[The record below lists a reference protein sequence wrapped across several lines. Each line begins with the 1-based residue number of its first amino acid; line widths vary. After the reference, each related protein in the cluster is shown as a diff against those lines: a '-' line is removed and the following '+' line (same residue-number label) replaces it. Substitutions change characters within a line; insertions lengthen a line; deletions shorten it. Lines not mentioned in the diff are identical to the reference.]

1 MLIGSCVGAGFAAF
15 ESAGYALQPF
25 TQIQQMVG
33 YAAAYGQNYDTQQLL
48 DAINGSIFV
57 RGILAPGGHVAWA
70 AISGAALV
78 IAAKA
83 KGKID
88 TSLFADGKFLRLF
101 IIPVILHGLW
111 DSPLAGWLYQIF
123 PYLGYI
129 LLIVFVWIVV
139 LILINMG
146 LAEVSKGR

>member
-1 MLIGSCVGAGFAAF
+1 MAWEENSHICLHMQLIAILSRIEV
-15 ESAGYALQPF
+15 
-25 TQIQQMVG
+25 
-33 YAAAYGQNYDTQQLL
+33 
-48 DAINGSIFV
+48 INGSIFV

-83 KGKID
+83 NGKID